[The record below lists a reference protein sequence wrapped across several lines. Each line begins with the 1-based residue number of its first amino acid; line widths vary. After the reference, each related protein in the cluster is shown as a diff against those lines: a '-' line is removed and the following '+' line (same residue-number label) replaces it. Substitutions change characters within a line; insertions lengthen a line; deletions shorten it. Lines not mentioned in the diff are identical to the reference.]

1 VTEPATE
8 EPERAPGGPSP
19 VETIRDLVTA
29 SLDASR
35 SQDGNQAGP
44 GEIRAIMDAMVRLL
58 TGVPLRSDG
67 KLTIKSLAEEAGL
80 RRNKLTHK
88 HTGLKD
94 LFYALVKAQESR
106 PAITGQLQRD
116 NDELRARV
124 QHLKGERDQLKQ
136 AVHQFA
142 RVVHVLEAEN
152 TKLRAERPTTAADQ
166 DAVRLLR
173 PPGAIGSVRP
183 SPDSSSS

>member
-1 VTEPATE
+1 MTGTAVAPSGHPPAEP
-8 EPERAPGGPSP
+8 GP
-19 VETIRDLVTA
+19 VETIRELITA
-29 SLDASR
+29 SLEGSG
-35 SQDGNQAGP
+35 QDEQSGDT
-44 GEIRAIMDAMVRLL
+44 GEIHAIMDAMVRLL

-67 KLTIKSLAEEAGL
+67 KLTIKALAEEAGL

-106 PAITGQLQRD
+106 PAGAGQLQRD
-116 NDELRARV
+116 NDELRARL
-124 QHLKGERDQLKQ
+124 QHLKEERDQMKQ

-152 TKLRAERPTTAADQ
+152 TKLKAGRSTTAAGQ

-173 PPGAIGSVRP
+173 PPGAIGGIRP
-183 SPDSSSS
+183 SPGSPS